1 MIKKFLQSLSVRIVA
16 IVSIGIIVTLIT
28 GLVIEF
34 QSIRKS
40 IVHSMEEEM
49 RAILNAAQSTT
60 ESIGNLAQAGAFD
73 YEALS
78 RELAEKGRENYRET
92 TFFRTIPVVAAWD
105 AIRQAITGTAID
117 FRVVRENPRNPE
129 NTPRT
134 DLERRVLVEVSKTG
148 VKEVFFT
155 DGQAGLIAY
164 AQPVVMS
171 QSCMACHGNPAT
183 SPSGNGRDSL
193 GFRMEGWKVGE
204 HHGAYILTVPTSV
217 VEKPAQEAMLRSI
230 TWTLPIGLIVL
241 VGSSLVIS
249 RVVSKPVIDCARAV
263 EKLAEGDL
271 TGEVHID
278 RSDEIGLLAKSVN
291 ASISNLRAMVQ
302 EIHGTSESLNKS
314 SGILSETANTQAA
327 AAEQTNMQASTVAS
341 AGEQL
346 ATNARLMS
354 QSAGEIS
361 QSSTS
366 VATAVEEMSAT
377 IQEVARNCSEESEI
391 ARRAD
396 QQARQARELMSKLD
410 ESSRQ
415 IGKIVELIN
424 RIAEQTNLLA
434 LNATIEAASAG
445 EAGRGFAVVANEVK
459 ELARQSAAATEDIR
473 RQVTLMQENT
483 ANSMTAIDDVA
494 TVIEKVSHIAGS
506 IAAAVEEQS
515 ATTSEIVR
523 SLHSV
528 TSATKTMS
536 DNVRQT
542 SSGAEEVSRNIHG
555 VSQAAGESAQGS
567 TRITSSAKELSG
579 LAGSLGALVSK
590 FKL

>member
-1 MIKKFLQSLSVRIVA
+1 M
-16 IVSIGIIVTLIT
+16 T
-28 GLVIEF
+28 
-34 QSIRKS
+34 
-40 IVHSMEEEM
+40 
-49 RAILNAAQSTT
+49 
-60 ESIGNLAQAGAFD
+60 
-73 YEALS
+73 
-78 RELAEKGRENYRET
+78 
-92 TFFRTIPVVAAWD
+92 
-105 AIRQAITGTAID
+105 
-117 FRVVRENPRNPE
+117 
-129 NTPRT
+129 
-134 DLERRVLVEVSKTG
+134 
-148 VKEVFFT
+148 
-155 DGQAGLIAY
+155 
-164 AQPVVMS
+164 
-171 QSCMACHGNPAT
+171 QSCMACHGDPAN
-183 SPSGNGRDSL
+183 SPTGNGRDIL
-193 GFRMEGWKVGE
+193 GFKMEGWKPGE
-204 HHGAYILTVPTSV
+204 HHGAYVLTVPKAV
-217 VEKPAQEAMLRSI
+217 VQKPAQEAILKSI
-230 TWTLPIGLIVL
+230 AWTLPIGLIVL

-249 RVVSKPVIDCARAV
+249 RVVSKPVIECARAV

-271 TGEVHID
+271 TAGVHFK
-278 RSDEIGLLAKSVN
+278 RSDEIGLLATSIN
-291 ASISNLRAMVQ
+291 SSISNLRSMVK
-302 EIHGTSESLNKS
+302 EIQSTTESLDKS
-314 SGILSETANTQAA
+314 SSTLSETANTQAA
-327 AAEQTNMQASTVAS
+327 AAEQTNMQATTVAS

-396 QQARQARELMSKLD
+396 QQARHARELMIKLD

-459 ELARQSAAATEDIR
+459 ELARQSASATEDIR
-473 RQVTLMQENT
+473 RQVALMQENT
-483 ANSMTAIDDVA
+483 VNSMTSIDEVA

-542 SSGAEEVSRNIHG
+542 TSGAEEVSRNIHG
-555 VSQAAGESAQGS
+555 VSQAAAESAQGS
-567 TRITSSAKELSG
+567 SRITTSAKELLG
-579 LAGSLGALVSK
+579 LAASLGSLVSK